1 MFGYNIYVVRNI
13 INCKQTNIGDIMS
26 KLDINNEGEEVFL
39 RRSERG
45 STQPPQDK
53 QVKIVKNVDFESSL
67 DSFSSKDCAKGR
79 KRRSRKRK
87 LGVNGALRLVSLCLC
102 IAVFIF
108 SGYKI
113 IDRSVELSAA
123 EEYYASLRGDTQT
136 SIVSH
141 PKEVRRVK
149 FSEDLLTYLGSDGGG
164 IETLDTATQNYYE
177 TLRDRV
183 VNCSDPNCV
192 GYIVVSGTNIDYPV
206 FKTTDNDYYLHHQP
220 DGKSNSAGAIFL
232 DYRLSDN
239 FDDNMNVVVYGHCM
253 TNGSMFRGIKLFFD
267 SEYRYTRAQEMEITF
282 VTADGVYIYE
292 YFSGYRSEGSKFVS
306 MFTDNGTNKAYYSFL
321 QSIRARNTISKNVG
335 YNANSK
341 IITLVTCTNVP
352 SKPGERYALHGILK
366 EHFTFE

>member
-1 MFGYNIYVVRNI
+1 MFGYNIYDISSLVKRKLKFV
-13 INCKQTNIGDIMS
+13 GDIMA
-26 KLDINNEGEEVFL
+26 KLDINNEGQEVFL

-45 STQPPQDK
+45 GTLPPQDK
-53 QVKIVKNVDFESSL
+53 QVKIVKSADFEASL
-67 DSFSSKDCAKGR
+67 NSFSSKDSTKGR
-79 KRRSRKRK
+79 KKRNRKRK

-113 IDRSVELSAA
+113 IDRSAELSAA
-123 EEYYASLRGDTQT
+123 NEYYASLRGDTQT
-136 SIVSH
+136 SVVSH

-164 IETLDTATQNYYE
+164 IEILDTVTQNYYE
-177 TLRDRV
+177 SLRDRV
-183 VNCSDPNCV
+183 LNSSNPDCV

-206 FKTTDNDYYLHHQP
+206 FKTTDNDYYLNHRA
-220 DGKSNSAGAIFL
+220 DGAVSAAGAIFL
-232 DYRLSDN
+232 DYRLSDDY
-239 FDDNMNVVVYGHCM
+239 DDNMNVVVYGHCM
-253 TNGSMFRGIKLFFD
+253 TDGSMFRGIKLFFD

-306 MFTDNGTNKAYYSFL
+306 TFTDNGTNKAYYSFL
-321 QSIRARNTISKNVG
+321 KSIRALNSISKNVG

-352 SKPGERYALHGILK
+352 SRPGERYVLHGILK

>member
-1 MFGYNIYVVRNI
+1 ML
-13 INCKQTNIGDIMS
+13 KS
-26 KLDINNEGEEVFL
+26 DINSEGQEVFL
-39 RRSERG
+39 RRSGRG
-45 STQPPQDK
+45 STQPPQDNR
-53 QVKIVKNVDFESSL
+53 VKLVKSADFESSL
-67 DSFSSKDCAKGR
+67 NSFSSKDSAKGR
-79 KRRSRKRK
+79 KRRAKKRK

-113 IDRSVELSAA
+113 IDRSAELSASD
-123 EEYYASLRGDTQT
+123 EYYASLRGDTQN
-136 SIVSH
+136 SLVSH

-149 FSEDLLTYLGSDGGG
+149 FSEDLLTFLGSDGGG
-164 IETLDTATQNYYE
+164 IEILDTATQNYYE
-177 TLRDRV
+177 KLRDNV
-183 VNCSDPNCV
+183 VNSSAPNCV

-206 FKTTDNDYYLHHQP
+206 FKTTDNDYYLYHQP
-220 DGKSNSAGAIFL
+220 DGKLNSAGAIFL
-232 DYRLSDN
+232 DCRLSDN
-239 FDDNMNVVVYGHCM
+239 YDDNMNVVVYGHCM

-306 MFTDNGTNKAYYSFL
+306 TFTDNGTNKAFYSFL

-352 SKPGERYALHGILK
+352 SRPGERYVLHGILK